1 MKGGNV
7 VIVFSYCHFFSS
19 ISVPSICVHSTVCA
33 VVELEHLRGRAGP
46 RLATSRASTVCIQT
60 GFNRTILR
68 RRQNKHNDNNDW
80 DMKLNIID
88 YRVSSRLSV
97 VLTFAKT
104 NQKISI
110 YLVHP
115 HCRCTMAEAACMQ
128 SIACRSKLQISSVRD
143 TFHRDM

>member
-7 VIVFSYCHFFSS
+7 VIVLSYCHFFSS
-19 ISVPSICVHSTVCA
+19 ISVPSICVQATVCA

-88 YRVSSRLSV
+88 YRVSSRLRV
-97 VLTFAKT
+97 VLPFAKAT
-104 NQKISI
+104 QKISI

-115 HCRCTMAEAACMQ
+115 NWQCTMVEAAC
-128 SIACRSKLQISSVRD
+128 IACRSKLQISTVRD